1 VGSSS
6 TVTIDLRDGS
16 SNPIAGLSSADFNI
30 SATGSA
36 ATGIVNET
44 ATAGTYEFTVGNE
57 TAESVTVTITA
68 TGTTLDNTPE
78 ITFAAAVPERIIVS
92 TQPGDVTAGQSIPGP
107 PLVTLEDSFDNPV
120 PNIDV
125 TVSEQGGQSFAS
137 GTLTVQTDASGVA
150 DFTDLVISTAGE
162 YNLVF
167 SETGGETATSN
178 IFNVSPAGADAASS
192 TASVP
197 NGAATDV
204 TSITITVE
212 DPFGNPVTGVANDLG
227 VSVGG
232 ANSGTPTD
240 PITDDGNGS
249 YLTGYTPSTVGT
261 DEITITLGGVGIAG
275 SPYESEVV
283 TSEAETVVVET
294 QPLQTVAGQPIAG
307 PPAAR
312 VTDSGDNNVPDVEV
326 IAGLQSGAFDSGTTS
341 VNTDGSGIAAFTD
354 LVINTTG
361 SYIMEFNAVGVS
373 ENASSQLFEIVAA
386 DAANLV
392 IDSGNN
398 QTATVTDPLSAPL
411 VVEVTDAFGNPVEGE
426 EISFAI
432 TNTPSGATGQSL
444 SAASVTSDVD
454 GLASVTLTTG
464 NASGDYQVTASGTG
478 IGSVIFT
485 ATADAGQATAF
496 AFDTIASPQT
506 AGAGFTVS
514 LTAQDGEGNTAADY
528 SGTATLTTTAGT
540 ITPSTADFT
549 SGTASVNVTV
559 IDAGAA
565 QTITAEDGVIT
576 GTSNTF
582 DVQSGGVDGSNSSA
596 SADPATLQA
605 GQSSTLTIDVL
616 DGSNNAVVG
625 LADTDFTISPSGDAA
640 AGTVSETSSGIY
652 TTEIT
657 NETAQVVTVSVTVDG
672 TALVDTPQIEFTAG
686 SVAAITLVS
695 GDNQTGTVAQQLA
708 ADFVVAAQDAFGNP
722 VSGVQVDFAIDQTP
736 PGATGQTLTNTQ
748 IQTGSLGQAFT
759 RLTLGDTP
767 GTYTADASV
776 SGIGTI
782 TFTAQATIGEASLMT
797 VSTQPGETT
806 AGNTIVP
813 APAVTITDDVGNA
826 IEDVNVNVSEQGGY
840 TFDSG
845 TLSAVTDANGIAVFS
860 DLVINTA
867 SSYTLEFD
875 ADAAEVANS
884 TSNPFDVVAAAGDPS
899 NTTASVPDGAAG
911 DPTTVSVTVLD
922 QYNNAVTGVSGNLSV
937 SVVSGPNTTE
947 SFGSITDSGNGTYT
961 TTYTPQTIGTDGI
974 SILLSGTAITGS
986 PYSSDVTTSDVSAS
1000 NSTVTATPETLQ
1012 AGNNSLVSVE
1022 VRDGSSNPI
1031 SGLVSGDFS
1040 ISVSGDGSAGTISET
1055 STDGTYQF
1063 NVANTTAEQVSVSVT
1078 ATGTTL
1084 QDSPTITFTAADPD
1098 LMLITQQPGL
1108 SAAGQPIAGSP
1119 TARVTDEFGNRVPD
1133 VEVSIAEQG
1142 GEPFAAGSTST
1153 LNTNSLGQAIFD
1165 NIAIE
1170 QAGQYN
1176 LVFSAAGVTNRTS
1189 NIFDVEASDAVAS
1202 QTTAT
1207 VPNGSAGVR
1216 TQISITVR
1224 DAFGNRV
1231 EGASVSIGVG
1241 ISGANDGSSLEGIV
1255 DNGDGVYS
1263 TGYTPQSTG
1272 IDQVAIDISGTVIPG
1287 SPFASEVTTSDAD
1300 NVALSQQP
1308 LETVAGNSIAGAP
1321 SAVVTDQFGNN
1332 VAGIEV
1338 TVRES
1343 GGADFD
1349 AGTLTVTSNAS
1360 GAAVFSD
1367 LQINTAGTYTL
1378 IFDAVGVELDATSD
1392 TFSVI
1397 PASGDAASTVASA
1410 PAGTAGESTEITAT
1424 VEDIYGNRVEG
1435 VATDVSMSVSSGPN
1449 AGASVSSITS
1459 QGSGVYTAFYTPTA
1473 TGTDEITV
1481 TLFGVAVSNSPA
1493 LSAVSSA
1500 AAATLEILQQPGNST
1515 AGSTITPAP
1524 ATVAR
1529 DSEGNGVPG
1538 VDVTATLS
1546 TNVFTVAS
1554 TTTVTTDS
1562 NGLATFGNLVV
1573 DTEDTGYTIAF
1584 DADAGVADITSNSFD
1599 VSASTASAIE
1609 EVSGNSQAG
1618 EVSTQLTE
1626 PFVVRVVDDF
1636 GNAIADEDVTF
1647 TITTVPG
1654 GASGQTLTAS
1664 TVTTNADGLATTTL
1678 TLGDT
1683 AGTYSVDASF
1693 NSVIVTFTAEANNPI

>member
-1 VGSSS
+1 V
-6 TVTIDLRDGS
+6 
-16 SNPIAGLSSADFNI
+16 
-30 SATGSA
+30 
-36 ATGIVNET
+36 
-44 ATAGTYEFTVGNE
+44 
-57 TAESVTVTITA
+57 
-68 TGTTLDNTPE
+68 
-78 ITFAAAVPERIIVS
+78 
-92 TQPGDVTAGQSIPGP
+92 
-107 PLVTLEDSFDNPV
+107 
-120 PNIDV
+120 
-125 TVSEQGGQSFAS
+125 AS
-137 GTLTVQTDASGVA
+137 G
-150 DFTDLVISTAGE
+150 
-162 YNLVF
+162 YN
-167 SETGGETATSN
+167 
-178 IFNVSPAGADAASS
+178 
-192 TASVP
+192 
-197 NGAATDV
+197 
-204 TSITITVE
+204 
-212 DPFGNPVTGVANDLG
+212 
-227 VSVGG
+227 
-232 ANSGTPTD
+232 
-240 PITDDGNGS
+240 
-249 YLTGYTPSTVGT
+249 
-261 DEITITLGGVGIAG
+261 
-275 SPYESEVV
+275 
-283 TSEAETVVVET
+283 
-294 QPLQTVAGQPIAG
+294 
-307 PPAAR
+307 
-312 VTDSGDNNVPDVEV
+312 
-326 IAGLQSGAFDSGTTS
+326 
-341 VNTDGSGIAAFTD
+341 
-354 LVINTTG
+354 
-361 SYIMEFNAVGVS
+361 
-373 ENASSQLFEIVAA
+373 
-386 DAANLV
+386 
-392 IDSGNN
+392 
-398 QTATVTDPLSAPL
+398 
-411 VVEVTDAFGNPVEGE
+411 
-426 EISFAI
+426 
-432 TNTPSGATGQSL
+432 
-444 SAASVTSDVD
+444 
-454 GLASVTLTTG
+454 
-464 NASGDYQVTASGTG
+464 
-478 IGSVIFT
+478 
-485 ATADAGQATAF
+485 
-496 AFDTIASPQT
+496 
-506 AGAGFTVS
+506 
-514 LTAQDGEGNTAADY
+514 
-528 SGTATLTTTAGT
+528 GTATLSSSAGT
-540 ITPSTADFT
+540 VSPSAATFS
-549 SGTASVNVTV
+549 SGDAVFEVSVSN
-559 IDAGAA
+559 AGAG
-565 QTITAEDGVIT
+565 QTITAEDGAIT
-576 GTSNTF
+576 GTSNGF
-582 DVQSGGVDGSNSSA
+582 DVQSGGIDAANSSVAA
-596 SADPATLQA
+596 SPLTLQA
-605 GQSSTLTIDVL
+605 GQNSTLTINL
-616 DGSNNAVVG
+616 RDGSDNVVSG
-625 LADTDFTISPSGDAA
+625 VDPGSFVISLSGSAS
-640 AGTVSETSSGIY
+640 AGTITEAPAGTY
-652 TTEIT
+652 TASIT
-657 NETAQVVTVSVTVDG
+657 NETAEVVSADVTVNG
-672 TALVDTPQIEFTAG
+672 TLLSDTPQIEFTAAD
-686 SVAAITLVS
+686 VASLNLIS